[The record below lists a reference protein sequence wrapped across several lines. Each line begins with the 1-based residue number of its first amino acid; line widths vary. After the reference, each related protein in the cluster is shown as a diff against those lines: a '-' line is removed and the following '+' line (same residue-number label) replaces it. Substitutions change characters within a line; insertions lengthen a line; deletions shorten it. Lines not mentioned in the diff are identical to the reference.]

1 MVLTGA
7 IILWSVAVLICR
19 SWNF

>member
-7 IILWSVAVLICR
+7 IILWSVAVVICR

>member
-1 MVLTGA
+1 MVLTRA

-19 SWNF
+19 S